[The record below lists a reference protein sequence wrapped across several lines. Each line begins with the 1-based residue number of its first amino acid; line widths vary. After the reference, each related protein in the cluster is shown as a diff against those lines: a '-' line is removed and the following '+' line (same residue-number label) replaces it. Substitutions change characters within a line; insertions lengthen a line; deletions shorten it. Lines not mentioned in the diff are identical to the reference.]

1 MNADFIQALE
11 DIEKEKG
18 ISKEYM
24 LVTIEAALAAAYK
37 RSFGQGQDV
46 RVSVDREKG
55 DVAVFRRQLVLPDE
69 EELEN
74 EENQIHL
81 AAAKVIDPRV
91 QPGMTLEQQV
101 NIGSFGYTAAQTAKQ
116 VVVQRI
122 REAERGKIM
131 DEFSEKENEILSAV
145 VQRVEKGNVYVE
157 LGNTEGYIPPT
168 EQMAGEKYLV
178 NDRLK
183 VYVVEVRKGA
193 VRGPQVVVSRS
204 HPGLVKRLFEMEVP
218 EIHSGVVQI
227 KNIAREAGARTKM
240 AVASRD
246 EEVDAIGSC
255 LGQRSARKDTV
266 SAELHG
272 ERIDII
278 KWSADPAEY
287 IGNALSP
294 ARVVMVTLN
303 EQEKT
308 ARVVV
313 PDNQLS
319 LAIGKEGQNA
329 RLAAKLTG
337 WKIDIKSQSQ
347 TVELM
352 DE

>member
-11 DIEKEKG
+11 DIEREKG

-24 LVTIEAALAAAYK
+24 LTTIEAALAAAYK
-37 RSFGQGQDV
+37 RSCGQSQDV
-46 RVSVDREKG
+46 RVTVDREKG
-55 DVAVFRRQLVLPDE
+55 DVAVFRCQLVVPDE
-69 EELEN
+69 EELDN
-74 EENQIHL
+74 EESQIHL
-81 AAAKVIDPRV
+81 SAARAINPRM
-91 QPGMTLEQQV
+91 QAGMVLEQPV

-122 REAERGKIM
+122 REAERGRVM
-131 DEFSEKENEILSAV
+131 DEFSEKENEILTAL
-145 VQRVEKGNVYVE
+145 VQRVEKGNVYVD
-157 LGNTEGYIPPT
+157 LGNTEGYIPAT
-168 EQMAGEKYLV
+168 EQMSGEKYLV
-178 NDRLK
+178 NDRIK

-193 VRGPQVVVSRS
+193 VRGPQIVVSRS

-227 KNIAREAGARTKM
+227 KNIAREAGARTKI
-240 AVASRD
+240 AVTSKD
-246 EEVDAIGSC
+246 EEVDAIGAC
-255 LGQRSARKDTV
+255 LGQRSNRKDAV
-266 SAELHG
+266 SAELKG

-278 KWSADPAEY
+278 KWSVDPAEY
-287 IGNALSP
+287 IANSLSP

-352 DE
+352 D

>member
-1 MNADFIQALE
+1 M
-11 DIEKEKG
+11 
-18 ISKEYM
+18 
-24 LVTIEAALAAAYK
+24 
-37 RSFGQGQDV
+37 
-46 RVSVDREKG
+46 DRENG
-55 DVAVFRRQLVLPDE
+55 DVAVFRRQMVLPDE

-74 EENQIHL
+74 EETQINL
-81 AAAKVIDPRV
+81 SAAKVLDPRAQIGLV
-91 QPGMTLEQQV
+91 LEQQV
-101 NIGSFGYTAAQTAKQ
+101 NLGSFGYTATQTAKQ

-122 REAERGKIM
+122 REAERGKVA
-131 DEFSEKENEILSAV
+131 DEFSEKENEILSGV
-145 VQRVEKGNVYVE
+145 VQRVEKGNVYVD
-157 LGNTEGYIPPT
+157 LGSTEGYIPAT

-178 NDRLK
+178 NDRMK

-218 EIHSGVVQI
+218 EVQSGVVQI

-240 AVASRD
+240 AVASHD
-246 EEVDAIGSC
+246 EEVDAIGAC

-278 KWSADPAEY
+278 KWSMDPAEY
-287 IGNALSP
+287 IGN
-294 ARVVMVTLN
+294 
-303 EQEKT
+303 E
-308 ARVVV
+308 
-313 PDNQLS
+313 LS

-347 TVELM
+347 SVELLS
-352 DE
+352 E